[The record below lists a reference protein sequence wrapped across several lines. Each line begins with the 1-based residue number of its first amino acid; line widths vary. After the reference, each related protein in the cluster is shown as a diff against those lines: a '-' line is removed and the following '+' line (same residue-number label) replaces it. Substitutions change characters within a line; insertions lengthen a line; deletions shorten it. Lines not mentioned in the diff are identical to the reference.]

1 MAAHFFIAQKNMLAA
16 IGKSAFMR
24 CSAVKK
30 IKISANVKKIGAGAF
45 TGCEGL
51 PEFEVDNG
59 NAAYFSEDGVL
70 Y

>member
-1 MAAHFFIAQKNMLAA
+1 
-16 IGKSAFMR
+16 MR